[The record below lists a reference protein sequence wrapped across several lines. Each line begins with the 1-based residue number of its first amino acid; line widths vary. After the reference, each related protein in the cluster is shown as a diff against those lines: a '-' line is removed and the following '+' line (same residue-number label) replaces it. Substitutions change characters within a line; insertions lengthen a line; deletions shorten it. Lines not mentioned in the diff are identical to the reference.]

1 MTTTPRRP
9 AAGGH
14 SEADPRGTDARRMTA
29 ALALIVAFIAAEVVA
44 AAVSGS
50 LALLADAGHMLTDA
64 GAIAAAMAAMRL
76 ARRPASGPWTYG
88 LKRAE
93 ILSAAGNGVTLVVM
107 AALILATAVQ
117 RLVSPPA
124 VAGLDMLTVAAAGV
138 AVNVAA
144 TWVLAGA
151 DRRSLNV
158 EGVFRHVLT
167 DLYAFGGTAVAGV
180 IILLSGQTRADAAAS
195 LLVAGLM
202 VHAAWRLLR
211 DAGRVLL
218 EAAPAGVDLTD
229 VRRHMQATP
238 GVHGVHDLHAWTLTS
253 GLPVLSVHV
262 VADDSALAGSCG
274 GGLLDQLQRCLE
286 GHFDVEHCTIQ
297 LEPES
302 HAGHESGGHA

>member
-1 MTTTPRRP
+1 VTTTSRRP
-9 AAGGH
+9 APGGH
-14 SEADPRGTDARRMTA
+14 PEPDPRTDTRRMTA
-29 ALALIVAFIAAEVVA
+29 ALALIVAFMAAEVVV

-50 LALLADAGHMLTDA
+50 LALLADAAHMLTDA

-93 ILSAAGNGVTLVVM
+93 ILSAAGNGITLLVM
-107 AALILATAVQ
+107 AALIVATAVQ

-144 TWVLAGA
+144 TRVLAGA

-158 EGVFRHVLT
+158 EGVFLT

-218 EAAPAGVDLTD
+218 EASPAGVDLTE

-238 GVHGVHDLHAWTLTS
+238 GVRGVHDLHAWTLTS

-262 VADDSALAGSCG
+262 VADDSALAGSCS
-274 GGLLDQLQRCLE
+274 GGLLDQIQRCLE

-302 HAGHESGGHA
+302 HAGHESGGHP